1 MHVEQ
6 SQGVDTV
13 LCKHKRAFTLG
24 LFTGDAAAR
33 NNFGGPRVNNI
44 KGHFKGHSQ
53 TCIRRILL
61 SRILAQLGH
70 NSDL

>member
-13 LCKHKRAFTLG
+13 LCKHKHAFTLG
-24 LFTGDAAAR
+24 LFTGVAAAR

-44 KGHFKGHSQ
+44 KGHFN
-53 TCIRRILL
+53 RIA
-61 SRILAQLGH
+61 LAYPHFVCWYRLV
-70 NSDL
+70 S